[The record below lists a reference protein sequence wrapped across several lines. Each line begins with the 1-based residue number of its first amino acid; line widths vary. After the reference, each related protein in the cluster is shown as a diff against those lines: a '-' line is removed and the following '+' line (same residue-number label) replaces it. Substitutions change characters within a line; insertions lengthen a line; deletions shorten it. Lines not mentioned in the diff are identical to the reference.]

1 MLDSQEIVAA
11 AILSAPGWVRV
22 GITAP
27 DARMRVKAAETLA
40 AHLREYAGEP
50 LPMKDRNQ
58 LPLPL

>member
-11 AILSAPGWVRV
+11 AILSAPGWVKV

-27 DARMRVKAAETLA
+27 DARMRVQAAETLA
-40 AHLREYAGEP
+40 QHLAEYAGEP
-50 LPMKDRNQ
+50 LRVSDRNQ

>member
-11 AILSAPGWVRV
+11 AILSAPGWVKV

-27 DARMRVKAAETLA
+27 DARMRVQAAETLA
-40 AHLREYAGEP
+40 AHLCEFAGDP
-50 LPMKDRNQ
+50 IPIQDHNQ

>member
-11 AILSAPGWVRV
+11 AILSAPGWVKV

-27 DARMRVKAAETLA
+27 DARMRVQAAETLA
-40 AHLREYAGEP
+40 AHLAEYAGETP
-50 LPMKDRNQ
+50 ALDVNQ